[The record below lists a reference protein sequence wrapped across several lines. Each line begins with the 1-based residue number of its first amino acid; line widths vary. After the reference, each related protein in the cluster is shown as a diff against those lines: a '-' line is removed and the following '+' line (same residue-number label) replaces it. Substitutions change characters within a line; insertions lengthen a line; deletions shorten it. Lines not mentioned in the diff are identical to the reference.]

1 MVRTRV
7 KGNGMKAAS
16 SPDTEPNFYAMEP
29 CVEDHHHHEPRQEM
43 MIESDIVMSNDIPES
58 STRTTTTTTT
68 SSSSRSRRSTSTSR
82 ARKSK
87 SSSSA
92 MFPSL
97 EQAVA
102 VELDEMYSNEEEATD
117 MLKAPPDKDEDAT
130 MDVMDES
137 CSIMPHVS
145 FSSDFPIMDIVS
157 SSSFPSSSLL
167 ATMVSPPESPNLN
180 AKKPLYISKAYIHD
194 IVESALNESDDD
206 FDMPLHLPHSGDAVF
221 FEGLKFRYL
230 DHLDLVNNHV
240 SDDDNGDDET
250 GATASV

>member
-29 CVEDHHHHEPRQEM
+29 CEDHEPDRDTNRIM
-43 MIESDIVMSNDIPES
+43 MESDMIMTNTES
-58 STRTTTTTTT
+58 ST
-68 SSSSRSRRSTSTSR
+68 SSSSRRSIS
-82 ARKSK
+82 A
-87 SSSSA
+87 SA

-102 VELDEMYSNEEEATD
+102 VELDEIYSNDEVAVT
-117 MLKAPPDKDEDAT
+117 LKARPEDDM
-130 MDVMDES
+130 MDVMEPDEDEGATGGCSSS

-145 FSSDFPIMDIVS
+145 FSSDFPMMDLVS
-157 SSSFPSSSLL
+157 SMPFPSSSL
-167 ATMVSPPESPNLN
+167 AIVSPPESPNLN
-180 AKKPLYISKAYIHD
+180 AKKSFLTKASIHD
-194 IVESALNESDDD
+194 IVESALNVSDD
-206 FDMPLHLPHSGDAVF
+206 FDMLDFPAFPLHLPHSGDAVF

-230 DHLDLVNNHV
+230 DHLDLVTNHV
-240 SDDDNGDDET
+240 SDDDNNGEDVP